1 MTVPSI
7 PRISP
12 WVVACMPLTRVVR
25 DPYIVEL
32 VRTLLEVLEDRT
44 LSNDAEA
51 YAAFRRVVGILA
63 VLADE
68 GRRR

>member
-1 MTVPSI
+1 
-7 PRISP
+7 
-12 WVVACMPLTRVVR
+12 MPAARVVR

-44 LSNDAEA
+44 MSNDAEA